1 MRCPVVGVAPGPR
14 VAGEVRGLVPS
25 RTYRW
30 LAWATAV
37 LTFGVITLGGT
48 VKAYGAGLACP
59 DWPLCWG
66 RLIPPLEGLV
76 LLEWGHRLAVSLLSV
91 LSLVTAVAGLRS
103 GAGRAV
109 WGGVSLVALGL
120 LVVQAVLGGMT
131 VIFRL
136 NPFVDALHMAT
147 GTAFFST
154 WIVLAVSASL
164 AGRVPGGPRARLWLV
179 PLVAALGAWATM
191 VAGSF
196 TKAAGAG
203 LACRGWPLCNGQVI
217 PSGDLRVLVHFGHRL
232 VALLAVLVI
241 LYSVAYVFRRARGRV
256 TLLAPAAG
264 AAGLAV
270 IQVLLGAVAKLQLL
284 PPPVTVAHVAV
295 GAALLGTLVA
305 LATAS
310 YWLAE
315 GGVLP
320 AAPGEG
326 GGAGRRRGL
335 GGAVLDY
342 VQLMKPRIIVLILVT
357 GFAAMW
363 VAARGLPD
371 PGLTFFTLFGLAL
384 VAGGANA
391 VNMWWD
397 RDIDAVMSRTRHRP
411 VPAGRVLPEEA
422 LSFGLVAGLTGVLLL
437 AVAVNLLAA
446 ALALSGFV
454 YYVVIYTMWL
464 KRSTAQNIVIGGGS
478 GALPPLVGWA
488 AVTGQVGTPA
498 LVMFLVVFL
507 WTPPHFWALALFRD
521 EDYRRAGVPM
531 LPVVRGGEYT
541 RWQMTLYALLV
552 VPASLLLYLTGV
564 VGPVYL
570 WVSLVLGIWFAAACV
585 ALLRERVAVE
595 RRARRVFGW
604 SLVYLAAVFVA
615 MVMDV
620 RP

>member
-1 MRCPVVGVAPGPR
+1 MVPGR
-14 VAGEVRGLVPS
+14 A
-25 RTYRW
+25 YRW
-30 LAWATAV
+30 LVWSTAL

-76 LLEWGHRLAVSLLSV
+76 LLEWGHRLAVSVLSV
-91 LSLVTAVAGLRS
+91 LSLITAVAGLRS
-103 GAGRAV
+103 GTGRAL
-109 WGGVSLVALGL
+109 WGRGSVVALLL
-120 LVVQAVLGGMT
+120 LVVQAVLGGLT
-131 VIFRL
+131 VILRL
-136 NPFVDALHMAT
+136 NPFVDALHMGV
-147 GTAFFST
+147 GTAFFAT

-164 AGRVPGGPRARLWLV
+164 AGRVAVGPRPRLWLV
-179 PLVAALGAWATM
+179 PLTAALGAWATM

-217 PSGDLRVLVHFGHRL
+217 PTGDVRVLVHFGHRL
-232 VALLAVLVI
+232 VALAAVLVI
-241 LYSVAYVFRRARGRV
+241 LYSVSFVFRHARGRV
-256 TLLAPAAG
+256 TLVVPAVG

-305 LATAS
+305 LTTAA

-320 AAPGEG
+320 AEGEARG
-326 GGAGRRRGL
+326 PAARRRGL
-335 GGAVLDY
+335 GETVLDY
-342 VQLMKPRIIVLILVT
+342 VQLMKPRIILLILVT
-357 GFAAMW
+357 GLAAMW
-363 VAARGLPD
+363 VAAGGRPD
-371 PGLTFFTLFGLAL
+371 PVLVFFTLFGLAL

-397 RDIDAVMSRTRHRP
+397 RDIDAVMSRTRARP
-411 VPAGRVLPEEA
+411 VPSGRVLPEEA
-422 LSFGLVAGLTGVLLL
+422 LCFGVTAGLAGVLLL
-437 AVAVNLLAA
+437 AVAVNVAAA
-446 ALALSGFV
+446 ALGLAGFI
-454 YYVVIYTMWL
+454 YYVFIYTMWL

-488 AVTGQVGTPA
+488 AVTGGVGVPA
-498 LVMFLVVFL
+498 LIMFLVVFL
-507 WTPPHFWALALFRD
+507 WTPPHFWALALFRN

-531 LPVVRGGEYT
+531 LPVVRGEEYT
-541 RWQMTLYALLV
+541 RWQMMLYALLV

-564 VGPVYL
+564 VGPLYL
-570 WVSLVLGIWFAAACV
+570 WVALVLGVWFAAACL

-604 SLVYLAAVFVA
+604 SLVYLAALFLA